1 MRIKIQIQF
10 KFMSVLEKENLVL
23 SQVTKNTLYSIK
35 EKLNIFEEQG
45 TKLLD
50 ETEIAINNV
59 DKFKVEIEE
68 FNSGFKQ
75 RPHLVHRQAM
85 NDCEDKEEQIN
96 KHLTHQKAEN
106 GRMNK
111 ELDQLKEEHTNIYQT
126 IHQCQKKLQELE
138 ARIGLNLPL
147 NKTS

>member
-1 MRIKIQIQF
+1 
-10 KFMSVLEKENLVL
+10 MSVLEKENLIL
-23 SQVTKNTLYSIK
+23 SQITKNSLYSIK

-50 ETEIAINNV
+50 DSEKAVSDVNG
-59 DKFKVEIEE
+59 FKEEIEA
-68 FNSGFKQ
+68 FNTTLKQ
-75 RPHLVHRQAM
+75 RPHLIHRQAM

-111 ELDQLKEEHTNIYQT
+111 ELDQLKEEHTALYQSV
-126 IHQCQKKLQELE
+126 HQCQKKLKDLE
-138 ARIGLNLPL
+138 ARIGLNIPL
-147 NKTS
+147 NKTL

>member
-1 MRIKIQIQF
+1 
-10 KFMSVLEKENLVL
+10 MSVLEKENLIL
-23 SQVTKNTLYSIK
+23 SQITKNSLYSIK

-50 ETEIAINNV
+50 DSEKAVTDVNGFKDDIET
-59 DKFKVEIEE
+59 
-68 FNSGFKQ
+68 FNSTLKQ
-75 RPHLVHRQAM
+75 RPHLIHRQAM

-111 ELDQLKEEHTNIYQT
+111 ELDQLKEEHTALYQSV
-126 IHQCQKKLQELE
+126 HQCQKKLKDLE
-138 ARIGLNLPL
+138 ARIGLNIPL
-147 NKTS
+147 NKTL